1 MHDSHRKSM
10 EVGQTVRRGLA
21 AVQST
26 GDGTKVRMQWSSWGA
41 TLNVLIA
48 NAVSI
53 RRVSTMEGTPALT
66 LGVKTVS
73 AVPVS
78 NHSHAYAPSPDR

>member
-1 MHDSHRKSM
+1 M
-10 EVGQTVRRGLA
+10 EVSQKRADASPPGQSR
-21 AVQST
+21 
-26 GDGTKVRMQWSSWGA
+26 GDGTKEPMQWSSWGA
-41 TLNVLIA
+41 SLNVLIA

-53 RRVSTMEGTPALT
+53 RRVNTMEGTPALT